1 MTHGCLRVIANRRS
15 MMLHTYHTGMDIPL
29 LPPLVF
35 DVVANYYRF
44 VKREDSTL
52 ERLIGNFVNHAAME
66 RLEHTHSASALLIA
80 AKPMFLEP
88 TSPGVKR
95 DLPSWS
101 GIDLPYVLRIG
112 GGRWRLF
119 DEDGTLLNDYDYF
132 REVAERILQLPV
144 EDF

>member
-15 MMLHTYHTGMDIPL
+15 MMLHTHHTGMDIPL

-52 ERLIGNFVNHAAME
+52 NRIARSLLNAAAME
-66 RLEHTHSASALLIA
+66 RLEYTHSAAALLIA

-101 GIDLPYVLRIG
+101 GLDAPYVLRIG
-112 GGRWRLF
+112 RGRWRLF
-119 DEDGTLLNDYDYF
+119 GEDGVLLNDYEYF

-144 EDF
+144 ED

>member
-15 MMLHTYHTGMDIPL
+15 MMLHTYHTGMDIPK

-44 VKREDSTL
+44 LKRKDSTL
-52 ERLIGNFVNHAAME
+52 DRIIRSFINLAAME
-66 RLEHTHSASALLIA
+66 RLEHTHSAAALLIA

-95 DLPSWS
+95 DLPAWS

-112 GGRWRLF
+112 GGQWRLF
-119 DEDGTLLNDYDYF
+119 DEDGSSLNDYDYYT
-132 REVAERILQLPV
+132 EVANRILQLPV
-144 EDF
+144 ED